1 MSRTPASHDDE
12 MLVQSRALGDPTR
25 HSIFVY
31 LRDAP
36 ASVGVAELTEHFGLN
51 HNAIRQHLSRLVEAG
66 LVVSELGSPTGPG
79 RPPRLYRVTP
89 DGAER
94 WGGPSPYEE
103 LSMMLLEL
111 LQSGKSP
118 REVGREAG
126 RRLAAEQGVKDGA
139 IEVLDAVARRMGFE
153 PRVKRTADGVELVL
167 DRCPFV
173 GPAETAPD
181 VVCNLHRGMAEGIA
195 EEVPDDFIVDDIVRQ
210 PPRDAGCQIKVDHAD

>member
-1 MSRTPASHDDE
+1 MSRADASPDDA

-31 LRDAP
+31 LRDAEAP
-36 ASVGVAELTEHFGLN
+36 VGVAELTEHFGLN
-51 HNAIRQHLSRLVEAG
+51 HNAIRQHLSHLVEAG
-66 LVVSELGSPTGPG
+66 LVLSELGPPAGPG
-79 RPPRLYRVTP
+79 RPPRLYRTTA
-89 DGAER
+89 DASER

-111 LQSGKSP
+111 LSSGRSP

-126 RRLAAEQGVKDGA
+126 RRLAATHGVSEGA

-153 PRVKRTADGVELVL
+153 PRVKRTSTGVELVL

-173 GPAETAPD
+173 GPAEAAPE
-181 VVCNLHRGMAEGIA
+181 VVCSLHRGLAEGIA
-195 EEVPDDFIVDDIVRQ
+195 EHAPDEAIVDDVVRR
-210 PPRDAGCQIKVDHAD
+210 PPRDAGCRIKVDQTD